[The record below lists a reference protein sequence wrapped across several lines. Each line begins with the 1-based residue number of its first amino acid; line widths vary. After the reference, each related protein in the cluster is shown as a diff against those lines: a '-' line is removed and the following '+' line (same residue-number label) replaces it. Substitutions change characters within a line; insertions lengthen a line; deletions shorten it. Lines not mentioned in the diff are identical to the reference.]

1 MNGLEHVKI
10 IIENNDTKIFNA
22 ICDFLRDY
30 KDDFLFEGDYCHSY
44 PFELSLCDYK
54 LLEQS
59 VVSKQDT
66 NIIELLVEA
75 SIRLFDIYDIGLHRI
90 ITERFRIDLQIS
102 AESDETEVVY
112 IGRCLSGV

>member
-1 MNGLEHVKI
+1 MNASEHTKI

-22 ICDFLRDY
+22 LCDFLRDN
-30 KDDFLFEGDYCHSY
+30 KDEYLYDGDYCHSY
-44 PFELSLCDYK
+44 PFVLSLRDYK
-54 LLEQS
+54 LLEQF

-75 SIRLFDIYDIGLHRI
+75 SIRLFDIFDIGLHRI

-102 AESDETEVVY
+102 SESEETEVVY

>member
-1 MNGLEHVKI
+1 MNASEHTKI

-22 ICDFLRDY
+22 LCDFLRDN
-30 KDDFLFEGDYCHSY
+30 KDEYLYDGDYCHSY
-44 PFELSLCDYK
+44 PFVLSLLDYK
-54 LLEQS
+54 LLEQA

-75 SIRLFDIYDIGLHRI
+75 SIRLFDIFDLGLHRI
-90 ITERFRIDLQIS
+90 ITERFRIDIQIS
-102 AESDETEVVY
+102 SESDETEVVY